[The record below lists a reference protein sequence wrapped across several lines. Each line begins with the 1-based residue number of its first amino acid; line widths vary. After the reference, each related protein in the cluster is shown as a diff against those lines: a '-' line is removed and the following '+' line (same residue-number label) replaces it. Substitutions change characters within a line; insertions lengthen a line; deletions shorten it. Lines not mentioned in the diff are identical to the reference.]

1 MIEANESLEP
11 SKQLSIYMCKLTL
24 DIEYKDNKGYFDQVG
39 YITPNYYNLFAPF
52 NPHLFKWVE
61 TNRFSYWSDWHDL
74 DGNPVFDS
82 LSRLPFFNTYIDMKS
97 GLATD
102 LNLKSNWGHPIRRDY
117 DGYLINDGVT
127 STVTYSKNVLAIWPR
142 RFEFEILLKRDIN
155 CSINIAYNDEKLNLR
170 TLKAILNRAAYIKNI
185 PDRTQLNEKAANQML
200 EILLKFNNLTYVR
213 EFIGF
218 QKPQITLT
226 NSSMFVKLISQFGYE
241 SLKDSLFLIIRPGVD
256 ELIQNCRFIMVFI
269 IIINRFPDFKIN
281 RNVLKIRFYSDADL
295 IYE

>member
-1 MIEANESLEP
+1 MKDVDNDRFKALKEANESLAPE
-11 SKQLSIYMCKLTL
+11 KQLSIYMCKLTL
-24 DIEYKDNKGYFDQVG
+24 EIEYKDKKGYIDEVG

-61 TNRFSYWSDWHDL
+61 TDRFNYWSDWHDL

-82 LSRLPFFNTYIDMKS
+82 LTKVPFFNTYIDMKS

-102 LNLKSNWGHPIRRDY
+102 LSIKSNWGQPFRRVY

-127 STVTYSKNVLAIWPR
+127 STVTYSRNVLAIWPNC
-142 RFEFEILLKRDIN
+142 FEFEILLKNDIN
-155 CSINIAYNDEKLNLR
+155 CSINMAYNEEKRNLT
-170 TLKAILNRAAYIKNI
+170 TLKAILNRAAHIKNL
-185 PDRTQLNEKAANQML
+185 PDKTQLNEKAINQIL
-200 EILLKFNNLTYVR
+200 EILLKFNNLNYVR

-218 QKPQITLT
+218 QKPPITLT
-226 NSSMFVKLISQFGYE
+226 NSSLFVKLISRFGYE

-269 IIINRFPDFKIN
+269 IIINRF
-281 RNVLKIRFYSDADL
+281 RNIKDSIRML
-295 IYE
+295 I